1 MSTLIVY
8 MSRHG
13 TTRKVAHELKE
24 KIGSQQTM
32 LVELEKEEVPN
43 LAQFETVII
52 GGSIHAGKIQ
62 AGVRKFCERNLEVLL
77 TKRIG
82 LFLCYMDKVHAQ
94 KEFDEAFPEK
104 LRAHASA
111 IGMFGGELL
120 FDHMNFLEKLV
131 VKAMT
136 GEKKSVSNLD
146 EKSID
151 QFGKKLHE

>member
-1 MSTLIVY
+1 MSCLIVY

-24 KIGSQQTM
+24 KLGSQKTM
-32 LVELEKEEVPN
+32 LVDLEKEEVPN
-43 LAQFETVII
+43 LAQFDTVII

-62 AGVRKFCERNLEVLL
+62 AGVRKFCERNLDALL
-77 TKRIG
+77 KKRVG

-94 KEFDEAFPEK
+94 KEFDDAFPEQ
-104 LRAHASA
+104 LREHASA

-146 EKSID
+146 EESID
-151 QFGKKLHE
+151 RFGRKLHD